1 MAVDVSLRCS
11 RCDGTL
17 VSTSLPNYLCDPGT
31 LPFVLAE
38 VLKEEAKATPCPA
51 CDGRSRPG
59 GDRAFRRALR
69 SRLASIRPG
78 GGPDAS

>member
-1 MAVDVSLRCS
+1 MAVEVSLRCS

-17 VSTSLPNYLCDPGT
+17 VSTSLPDSLCHPGT

-69 SRLASIRPG
+69 SRLVPIRRG
-78 GGPDAS
+78 RGV